1 MTHELINLTG
11 PEWENENKQNAYM
24 RGALVIREGARIF
37 TAVTHTDSSQSIL
50 KTKKKPLLILS
61 LGFFFFASNIPNYS
75 RPFPV
80 QTPHPHLCASDSS
93 GTLTCV
99 MWLNLS
105 VDPLV
110 VSAAVLWG
118 SVWTGRH
125 TRVAYVLSLSFRINL
140 LWVKGKGLCVRRG
153 LLDASFA

>member
-1 MTHELINLTG
+1 MRKWKQTKHLHERSFGRQRRCQDLHCCNTHWFFAKHLENQEETIINI
-11 PEWENENKQNAYM
+11 KF
-24 RGALVIREGARIF
+24 RGV
-37 TAVTHTDSSQSIL
+37 
-50 KTKKKPLLILS
+50 
-61 LGFFFFASNIPNYS
+61 FFASNIPNYS